1 MKKLSTLLLFLLG
14 LCVQTVVGQ
23 CPPGPPQ
30 SHYDGST
37 DGTPLANG
45 ARQFNFEYSKL
56 AGFDCFDEVHA
67 WFPEILHSYS
77 SISPDQ
83 MDIDMAYAVKA
94 TATFFNVV
102 VPQKGNYTLA
112 IRYAYGFGHFP
123 GITDRPEAV
132 VVNGVVISYD
142 MHFPITSSFEDY
154 DYSSILVPLN
164 QGTNTIQIANVSD
177 HGVGRLDTMVIA
189 PSVSTLCSDA
199 PSTPG
204 GLLSSLTGNQV
215 HLTWTG
221 SKWPS
226 DCTTRHYDVY
236 RSTTSGFIPSPK
248 NEIATGL
255 PSASYTDVTALCGT
269 TYYYRVQ
276 GVDTAGASASLQ
288 KTVTTMRC
296 AASVAEAGPAKDR
309 SSEPLTI
316 SGLLPAQGPMK
327 SFLQALLRPE
337 SKP

>member
-1 MKKLSTLLLFLLG
+1 MKKLSVLLLLLTG
-14 LCVQTVVGQ
+14 LCVQTAVAQ
-23 CPPGPPQ
+23 SCPPGPPQ
-30 SHYDGST
+30 SRYDGST
-37 DGTPLANG
+37 DGTPLPND

-56 AGFDCFDEVHA
+56 AGFDCFELVST

-77 SISPDQ
+77 SVSPDQ

-123 GITDRPEAV
+123 GITDRPEAII
-132 VVNGVVISYD
+132 VNGTTITYD

-154 DYSSILVPLN
+154 DHSSILVPLN
-164 QGTNTIQIANVSD
+164 NGKNTIQIANVSD

-189 PSVSTLCSDA
+189 PSRSVLCSDA

-204 GLLSSLTGNQV
+204 GLLSSLASNQV
-215 HLTWTG
+215 HLTWT
-221 SKWPS
+221 SSSWPS
-226 DCTTRHYDVY
+226 DCTTRYYDVY
-236 RSTTSGFIPSPK
+236 RSTNSGFIPSSS
-248 NEIATGL
+248 NRIASGL
-255 PSASYTDVTALCGT
+255 QSASYADGTALCGT

-288 KTVTTMRC
+288 KAVTTMPC
-296 AASVAEAGPAKDR
+296 AASILGVAPAQGL
-309 SSEPLTI
+309 SSEPLTM
-316 SGLLPAQGPMK
+316 SRLSAAQSPMHR
-327 SFLQALLRPE
+327 SPII
-337 SKP
+337 